1 MVWLSLRIFGEFSLL
16 TAEGAEIPIRLAKE
30 RALLVYLALHPGKKL
45 TRSHLSGLLWGGQS
59 DDKARH
65 SLSQALSSLNRRIGL
80 TEPIIE
86 RYHNEIVLRQDAIS
100 IDVAEFQSCADSNQ
114 PDEQRRAIDL
124 YDNQLLSDFDF
135 EEPGFDDWAYSLRA
149 ECLQQIIRAGLG
161 YLSNPVEDG
170 ASECIAI
177 ALQLLRTD
185 PLVEPAHQALIR
197 LYMETGQTSAAIKQ
211 FESCRDILRRELDID
226 PGPETRRLVEKA
238 QNTTTTNVQN
248 NPSENSDRLSR
259 EVPSLVVI
267 PIENLSGDPDLQ
279 CLAHGVTDDITTELT
294 RYRSLFVISHESSAA
309 LSNQSLDSSIIC
321 RRFGVRHAI
330 RGSIRH
336 HGQGYRINLR
346 LVDGDNGQNVW
357 GERYDINPQELL
369 ELPVEVVEQTVGR
382 LAIWLEQETLVRA
395 QRKATE
401 SWSAYDHILQGL
413 SYHHKSWYGIY
424 NTLRAIKHF
433 ERAVEIDPG
442 CARAYAYLACAKS
455 YPYFKDRKHDR
466 LGPCTEL
473 AQHAIEL
480 DPTEAEAHRVLGGIH
495 LCRGEH
501 DTSRIYFERAQQIHP
516 GHSHIL
522 AHAARYHMHTGDP
535 QTATSLI
542 GKAQQL
548 NPLHLS
554 WYWEHLGIATFVK
567 GDYQGALDAFGRM
580 QNHSFYDQL
589 YVTAANAHLNRMR
602 HAKNSLVNVLK
613 SKPGL
618 RRSNISYLFPY
629 RDRPDLDRVLNGL
642 EKAGLH

>member
-1 MVWLSLRIFGEFSLL
+1 MARLSLRIFGGFALH
-16 TAEGAEIPIRLAKE
+16 AADGAEIPVRLAKE
-30 RALLVYLALHPGKKL
+30 RALLAYLALHPGKKL
-45 TRSHLSGLLWGGQS
+45 TRGHLSGLLWGDQS
-59 DDKARH
+59 NDRARH
-65 SLSQALSSLNRRIGL
+65 SLSQALSSLNRRIDL
-80 TEPIIE
+80 TEPVIE
-86 RYHNEIVLRQDAIS
+86 RFHNEIVLRENAIAT
-100 IDVAEFQSCADSNQ
+100 DVGEFQSCVDSNQ
-114 PDEQRRAIDL
+114 LQDQRRAIEL
-124 YDNQLLSDFDF
+124 YDNQLLTDFDF
-135 EEPGFDDWAYSLRA
+135 EEPDFDDWAYLLRV
-149 ECLQQIIRAGLG
+149 ECQQQVIRAGLG
-161 YLSNPVEDG
+161 YLSNPQAEKTN
-170 ASECIAI
+170 ERIAV
-177 ALQLLRTD
+177 ALLLLRAD
-185 PLVEPAHQALIR
+185 PLAEPVHQALIR
-197 LYMETGQTSAAIKQ
+197 LYMETGQIGAALKQ
-211 FESCRDILRRELDID
+211 FQSCRDIFRRELDID
-226 PGPETRRLVEKA
+226 PGPETHRLVQQA
-238 QNTTTTNVQN
+238 QDTSITSVQR
-248 NPSENSDRLSR
+248 NPDETEDRLSR

-267 PIENLSGDPDLQ
+267 PIENLSGDPELEY
-279 CLAHGVTDDITTELT
+279 LAHGVTDDITTELT

-309 LSNQSLDSSIIC
+309 LASQSLDSSILC

-336 HGQGYRINLR
+336 HGKGYRINLR

-382 LAIWLEQETLVRA
+382 LATWLEQETLVRA
-395 QRKATE
+395 QRKPTE
-401 SWSAYDHILQGL
+401 NWSAYEHILKGL

-424 NTLRAIKHF
+424 NTLHAIKHF

-466 LGPCTEL
+466 LGPCTDL

-480 DPTEAEAHRVLGGIH
+480 DPTEAEAHRILGGIH

-501 DTSRIYFERAQQIHP
+501 DISRIYFERAQQIHP

-522 AHAARYHMHTGDP
+522 AHTARYHMHTGDP

-548 NPLHLS
+548 NPLHLP
-554 WYWEHLGIATFVK
+554 WYWEHLGIAAFVK

-580 QNHSFYDQL
+580 QIHSFYDQL
-589 YVTAANAHLNRMR
+589 YVAAANAYLDRTR
-602 HAKNSLVNVLK
+602 HAKNAVGCVLEN
-613 SKPGL
+613 KPGL
-618 RRSNISYLFPY
+618 RRAKVSYLFPY

-642 EKAGLH
+642 EKAGLQ

>member
-1 MVWLSLRIFGEFSLL
+1 MAWLSLRIFGEIALH
-16 TAEGAEIPIRLAKE
+16 TAEGAEIPIRLVKE

-59 DDKARH
+59 DAKARH

-86 RYHNEIVLRQDAIS
+86 RYHNEIVLREDAIS
-100 IDVAEFQSCADSNQ
+100 TDVAEFQSGADSNQ
-114 PDEQRRAIDL
+114 AEEQRRAIEL

-135 EEPGFDDWAYSLRA
+135 EEPDFDDWAYSLRA
-149 ECLQQIIRAGLG
+149 ECQQQITRAGLG
-161 YLSNPVEDG
+161 YLSNPQEDEAG
-170 ASECIAI
+170 ERIAI
-177 ALQLLRTD
+177 ALQLLQVD
-185 PLVEPAHQALIR
+185 PLAEPVHQALIR
-197 LYMETGQTSAAIKQ
+197 LYIETGQKSAAIKQ
-211 FESCRDILRRELDID
+211 FESCRDIFRRELDID
-226 PGPETRRLVEKA
+226 PGPETHRLVQQA
-238 QNTTTTNVQN
+238 QNTTITSVQG
-248 NPSENSDRLSR
+248 NPSENEDNLSR
-259 EVPSLVVI
+259 EVPTLVVV

-279 CLAHGVTDDITTELT
+279 YLAHGVTDDITTELT

-309 LSNQSLDSSIIC
+309 LSNQSLDSSVLC

-357 GERYDINPQELL
+357 GERYDISTQELL

-382 LAIWLEQETLVRA
+382 LATWLEQETLVRA

-413 SYHHKSWYGIY
+413 CYHHKNWYGIY

-466 LGPCTEL
+466 LGPCTDL
-473 AQHAIEL
+473 AQRAIEL

-535 QTATSLI
+535 KTATSLM

-548 NPLHLS
+548 NPLHLP
-554 WYWEHLGIATFVK
+554 WYWEHLGIAAFVK
-567 GDYQGALDAFGRM
+567 GDYQGALEAFGRM

-602 HAKNSLVNVLK
+602 HAKNSLACVLEN
-613 SKPGL
+613 KPGL
-618 RRSNISYLFPY
+618 RRSKVSYLFPY
-629 RDRPDLDRVLNGL
+629 RDQPDLDRVLNGL
-642 EKAGLH
+642 EIAGLR